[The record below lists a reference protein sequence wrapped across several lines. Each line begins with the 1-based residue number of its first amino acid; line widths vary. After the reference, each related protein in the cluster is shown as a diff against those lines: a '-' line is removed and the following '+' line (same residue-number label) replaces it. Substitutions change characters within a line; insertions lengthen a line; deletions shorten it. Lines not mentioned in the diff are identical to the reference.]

1 MRCFL
6 FLRLRDYDLFRFAQL
21 VALRNRAGDIN
32 EPSRQEL
39 LDTPT
44 DQIGVSQEFR
54 PPQARRVALQLLNS
68 GQRYPQRSR
77 RVDRFNIDT

>member
-6 FLRLRDYDLFRFAQL
+6 FLGLRDLNLFRFAQL
-21 VALRNRAGDIN
+21 AALRNRTGDVDQ
-32 EPSRQEL
+32 PSRQEL

-44 DQIGVSQEFR
+44 DQIRVAQEFR
-54 PPQARRVALQLLNS
+54 PPQALRVALQLLNS

-77 RVDRFNIDT
+77 RVDRFNIDP